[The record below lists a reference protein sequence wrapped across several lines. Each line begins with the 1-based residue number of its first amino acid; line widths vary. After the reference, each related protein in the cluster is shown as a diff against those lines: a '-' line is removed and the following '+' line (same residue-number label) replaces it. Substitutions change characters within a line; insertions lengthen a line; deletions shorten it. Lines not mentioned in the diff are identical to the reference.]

1 LKRRS
6 GCALL
11 CALLGSF
18 GALPAVVGAAEPEPS
33 KPASSAPVP
42 SAAVVS
48 SAVPLTPAGNVEVAR
63 AHFRRGVEL
72 YRAGAYD
79 AAFAEFTRAYES
91 APNHRV
97 LYNLAQ
103 VQAQRHDY
111 VEARALFGRYL
122 DEGVDEVPAERAA
135 HVRAE
140 MAELARRISPLRIE
154 INVDDARLLV
164 DGQPAGDLPRDEPL
178 LLNAGVHR
186 LSVEKVGF
194 VSASRVLTL
203 VGGEE
208 SQISFELTAE
218 LDIDDWAPVPA
229 VPTLASAPP
238 TLPPPRLD
246 RTALW
251 TSLVTTGALAG
262 ASVTFGVLTRRA
274 NSALED
280 QLSRF
285 PVQRA
290 SVEAGRNRVRT
301 FALLTDG
308 FGAAAAA
315 ALGLST
321 YFFFSTQSPSDEP
334 RTNNGLRA
342 QISPRLSTVTW
353 QGAF

>member
-1 LKRRS
+1 MKRLS
-6 GCALL
+6 CGALIVTL
-11 CALLGSF
+11 SGSF
-18 GALPAVVGAAEPEPS
+18 GSAWSLPASADA
-33 KPASSAPVP
+33 PASKTLAHSPAAPDP
-42 SAAVVS
+42 SVDR
-48 SAVPLTPAGNVEVAR
+48 AR
-63 AHFRRGVEL
+63 IHFRRGVNL

-111 VEARALFGRYL
+111 VEALAFFRRYL
-122 DEGVDEVPAERAA
+122 DEGAADVPAERTEL
-135 HVRAE
+135 VRAE
-140 MAELARRISPLRIE
+140 IAELEQRVSRLRIE
-154 INVDDARLLV
+154 INIDDAHLLV

-178 LLNAGVHR
+178 LLNAGIHR
-186 LSVEKVGF
+186 VSVQKVGF

-208 SQISFELTAE
+208 SDVTFELIAE
-218 LDIDDWAPVPA
+218 LDIDNLVAPAALAPA
-229 VPTLASAPP
+229 AP
-238 TLPPPRLD
+238 PPPRAPD
-246 RTALW
+246 RTPLW
-251 TSLVTTGALAG
+251 TSLVATGALAG

-274 NSALED
+274 NAALED
-280 QLSRF
+280 QLSRV

-290 SVEAGRNRVRT
+290 TVEAGRTRVRT

-321 YFFFSTQSPSDEP
+321 YFFFSTQAPSDDP
-334 RTNNGLRA
+334 RPNNGLRA
-342 QISPRLSTVTW
+342 QISPRLSSVTW

>member
-1 LKRRS
+1 MKRPWS
-6 GCALL
+6 CKLVCTLL
-11 CALLGSF
+11 ASF
-18 GALPAVVGAAEPEPS
+18 GWLPAVVAAAEPDPS
-33 KPASSAPVP
+33 EPASSGDESAAAVP
-42 SAAVVS
+42 ST
-48 SAVPLTPAGNVEVAR
+48 AVPSEPESNVAIAR
-63 AHFRRGVEL
+63 VHFRRGVAL

-79 AAFAEFTRAYES
+79 AAFADFSRAYES

-111 VEARALFGRYL
+111 VAALALFRRYL
-122 DEGVDEVPAERAA
+122 DEGATQVPTERAA
-135 HVRAE
+135 RVRAE
-140 MAELARRISPLRIE
+140 MAELEQRVSRLRIE
-154 INVDDARLLV
+154 INLDDARLLV

-178 LLNAGVHR
+178 LLNAGIHR
-186 LSVEKVGF
+186 LSVEKAGF
-194 VSASRVLTL
+194 VGASRVLTL

-208 SQISFELTAE
+208 SMLNLELTAE
-218 LDIDDWAPVPA
+218 LDIDDWVVPPPATPAAAP
-229 VPTLASAPP
+229 
-238 TLPPPRLD
+238 PPPRPRVD

-274 NSALED
+274 NATLED

-290 SVEAGRNRVRT
+290 SVEAGRTRVRT

-321 YFFFSTQSPSDEP
+321 YFFFSTQTPSDEP

-342 QISPRLSTVTW
+342 QISPRLSLVTW

>member
-1 LKRRS
+1 VKGPSRW
-6 GCALL
+6 ALL
-11 CALLGSF
+11 CTLFGSY
-18 GALPAVVGAAEPEPS
+18 GWLPAVGGAAEPKLS
-33 KPASSAPVP
+33 KPASSASIPPAAVP
-42 SAAVVS
+42 SGAAPS
-48 SAVPLTPAGNVEVAR
+48 TPAGNVEVAR
-63 AHFRRGVEL
+63 VHFRRGVEL
-72 YRAGAYD
+72 YHAGAYD

-111 VEARALFGRYL
+111 VEALALFGRYL
-122 DEGVDEVPAERAA
+122 DEGVNEVPAERAA

-186 LSVEKVGF
+186 LSVQKVGF
-194 VSASRVLTL
+194 VSESRVLTL

-208 SQISFELTAE
+208 SQISFELAAE
-218 LDIDDWAPVPA
+218 LDIDDWVVPA
-229 VPTLASAPP
+229 VPTPASALPSS
-238 TLPPPRLD
+238 PPPRVD

-274 NSALED
+274 NDTLEA

-321 YFFFSTQSPSDEP
+321 YFFFSTQTPSDEP

>member
-1 LKRRS
+1 MAS
-6 GCALL
+6 G
-11 CALLGSF
+11 
-18 GALPAVVGAAEPEPS
+18 
-33 KPASSAPVP
+33 
-42 SAAVVS
+42 
-48 SAVPLTPAGNVEVAR
+48 AVPLAPAGNVEVAR

-103 VQAQRHDY
+103 VQAQRHDD
-111 VEARALFGRYL
+111 VEALALFGRYL

-135 HVRAE
+135 HVHAE

-203 VGGEE
+203 AGGEE

-218 LDIDDWAPVPA
+218 LDIDDCAVPA
-229 VPTLASAPP
+229 VPTPAPAPP
-238 TLPPPRLD
+238 TLSPPRPD

-308 FGAAAAA
+308 FGVAAAA

-321 YFFFSTQSPSDEP
+321 YFFFSTQAPSDEP
-334 RTNNGLRA
+334 LTNNGLSA

>member
-1 LKRRS
+1 MKRPLR
-6 GCALL
+6 CALL
-11 CALLGSF
+11 CTLLASF
-18 GALPAVVGAAEPEPS
+18 GWLPAAVGAAEPALSE
-33 KPASSAPVP
+33 PASSASVP
-42 SAAVVS
+42 SAAAAS
-48 SAVPLTPAGNVEVAR
+48 GAAPSTAGGNVEVAR
-63 AHFRRGVEL
+63 VHFRRGVEL

-79 AAFAEFTRAYES
+79 AALAEFTRAYEC

-111 VEARALFGRYL
+111 VEALALFGRYL
-122 DEGVDEVPAERAA
+122 DEGVDEVPAERAE

-140 MAELARRISPLRIE
+140 MAELGRRISRLRIE
-154 INVDDARLLV
+154 IDIDDARLLV
-164 DGQPAGDLPRDEPL
+164 DGQPAGELPRDEPL

-208 SQISFELTAE
+208 SQVSFELAAE
-218 LDIDDWAPVPA
+218 LDIDDWTVPA
-229 VPTLASAPP
+229 LPTPASALPSP
-238 TLPPPRLD
+238 PPPRAD

-321 YFFFSTQSPSDEP
+321 YFFFSTQAPSDEP
-334 RTNNGLRA
+334 LTNNGLSA